1 MPAETY
7 TNARFSVS
15 RKPKAP
21 RSASETTNAGTVA
34 PSFAT
39 SYKPPC
45 LPKYRTR
52 AKNLQETSMRSRTAF
67 GTPEINQMN
76 ANVVSFASIHSTP
89 TTHTKPAGPP
99 HAPQAQDPPTSGQAG
114 TKVELIKHRPIAQHI
129 GATYHQYPQ
138 NKVGDTLLRQQA
150 ILAINSIPG
159 LIERLHQDISD
170 IRTIRRS
177 TTAPTP
183 PDDWHNAEEEPLPVP
198 SPTPSAP
205 MSSDAAAFAVP
216 PPLSFDPST
225 AQSTRT
231 LETLKAKMVGIQLH
245 FDPGKQ
251 TKIGAR
257 DMQLLK
263 SEELVDTSVTTLT
276 QREAHAIVSQEI
288 ADIDEEIESLR
299 RGQP

>member
-7 TNARFSVS
+7 TNARFAVH
-15 RKPKAP
+15 RKPVAP

-34 PSFAT
+34 PSFVT

-99 HAPQAQDPPTSGQAG
+99 HAPQAQDPPTSDRAG

-129 GATYHQYPQ
+129 GATYHQYPHD
-138 NKVGDTLLRQQA
+138 KVGDTILRQQA

-177 TTAPTP
+177 TTAPKP
-183 PDDWHNAEEEPLPVP
+183 PDDWHDAEEEPLPVP
-198 SPTPSAP
+198 SQTPSAP
-205 MSSDAAAFAVP
+205 MSSDAAEARTP
-216 PPLSFDPST
+216 PTRSIDPET
-225 AQSTRT
+225 AKRVRE
-231 LETLKAKMVGIQLH
+231 LEKWRAKMVGAQLH
-245 FDPGKQ
+245 FDPGKNV
-251 TKIGAR
+251 KIGAGA
-257 DMQLLK
+257 LESLK
-263 SEELVDTSVTTLT
+263 KAGLVDATVLTLT
-276 QREAHAIVSQEI
+276 QKEAHAKVSEEI
-288 ADIDEEIESLR
+288 TRIDEEIASLM
-299 RGQP
+299 G